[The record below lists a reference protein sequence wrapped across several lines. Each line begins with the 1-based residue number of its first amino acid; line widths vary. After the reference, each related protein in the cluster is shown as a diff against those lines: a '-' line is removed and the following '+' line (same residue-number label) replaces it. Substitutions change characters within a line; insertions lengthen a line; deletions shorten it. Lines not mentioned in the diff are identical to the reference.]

1 MYFQERYCD
10 FLDKLVEDDSW
21 AAYIMTDKDGPTH
34 CKQFSECKVLAIPE
48 VIDKVTGAGWIFPK
62 KSPLL
67 PMFNHYVSLIKEG
80 GIYEKMKNNYNDQLV
95 TGQVCPDYDG
105 KPIGLPKCFS
115 LFGLLSAGG
124 ILSLILLL

>member
-1 MYFQERYCD
+1 
-10 FLDKLVEDDSW
+10 
-21 AAYIMTDKDGPTH
+21 MTNKDGPTH